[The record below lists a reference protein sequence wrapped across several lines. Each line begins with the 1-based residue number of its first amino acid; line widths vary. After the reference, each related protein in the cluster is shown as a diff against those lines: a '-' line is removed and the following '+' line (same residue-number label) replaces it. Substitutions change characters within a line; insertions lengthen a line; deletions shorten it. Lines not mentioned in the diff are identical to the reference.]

1 MDVGGVEKA
10 LLGVL
15 SALPLDQIDV
25 TVGLLHHK
33 GGFLDFLPK
42 EIKVIDVTC
51 YDKYRSL
58 INDPP
63 LTSVKKYLSDGNII
77 DALVHFVLYIQRKIN
92 GNHYWFYKYFMQ
104 KESVLSNEIYD
115 VAVSFAGPS
124 QMMDYYICRK
134 VKAHKKCCWIHFD
147 VSRFGIDRG
156 MTNRLYKD
164 FDEIFIVSEAAK
176 KVFDRMFPRFCHKTV
191 VFHNIIS
198 PQAIKM
204 LSERGETFD
213 DEFGGKRILTV
224 GRISKEKGCE
234 EALEALSMLLD
245 RGYNVKWYF
254 VGGGKD
260 IQLCNT
266 IVSQK
271 HLQDNVLFL
280 GVRTNPYTYMRDCDI
295 YVQPSRHEGYC
306 ITLAE
311 ALFFENPIVVTDF
324 TGAREQLVGRENG
337 IVSGMPPSDLCAA
350 IIKALSYEKVSGKV
364 LYDNDI
370 NKFIQLL

>member
-1 MDVGGVEKA
+1 M
-10 LLGVL
+10 
-15 SALPLDQIDV
+15 
-25 TVGLLHHK
+25 
-33 GGFLDFLPK
+33 
-42 EIKVIDVTC
+42 
-51 YDKYRSL
+51 
-58 INDPP
+58 
-63 LTSVKKYLSDGNII
+63 
-77 DALVHFVLYIQRKIN
+77 
-92 GNHYWFYKYFMQ
+92 
-104 KESVLSNEIYD
+104 
-115 VAVSFAGPS
+115 
-124 QMMDYYICRK
+124 
-134 VKAHKKCCWIHFD
+134 
-147 VSRFGIDRG
+147 
-156 MTNRLYKD
+156 
-164 FDEIFIVSEAAK
+164 
-176 KVFDRMFPRFCHKTV
+176 
-191 VFHNIIS
+191 
-198 PQAIKM
+198 
-204 LSERGETFD
+204 
-213 DEFGGKRILTV
+213 TV